1 MSIKR
6 SCKYINIYINMVNFI
21 VIYLKD
27 NFSGF
32 IESLRNLHVLVDDHQ
47 LECSSINY

>member
-1 MSIKR
+1 
-6 SCKYINIYINMVNFI
+6 MVNFI

-32 IESLRNLHVLVDDHQ
+32 IEILRKHHVFVDDHQ
-47 LECSSINY
+47 QERSSIN